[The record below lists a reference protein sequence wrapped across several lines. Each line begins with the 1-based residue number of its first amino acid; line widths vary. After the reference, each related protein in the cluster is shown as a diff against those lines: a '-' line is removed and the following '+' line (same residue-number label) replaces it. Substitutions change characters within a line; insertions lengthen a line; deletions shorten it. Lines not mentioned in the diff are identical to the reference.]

1 MCATSKLSEVKMYP
15 KTTEHVLGTRKKR
28 FTIGVPILLWSNL
41 EVLKCTILTR
51 LQKDVRIRCLDLIQ
65 RYMASP
71 TAEVWF
77 QHFGRRFRVYC
88 NGKVI

>member
-15 KTTEHVLGTRKKR
+15 KTTEHVLGTRKN
-28 FTIGVPILLWSNL
+28 GHNWCADSVVEQSGGPEMYN
-41 EVLKCTILTR
+41 LTR
-51 LQKDVRIRCLDLIQ
+51 LQTDVRIRCLDLIQ